1 STDDF
6 ENLIIDQPMLETNSF
21 IGDGL
26 GMNTQY
32 WWRVQMLNPFGNSD
46 WSETWTFTTGAFFV
60 VGTGTEYNDAYT
72 FPSGYAN
79 WYGGVKQ
86 QFLIRAEELFE
97 SGASPG
103 FLTSLGFNVAAIN
116 VGVPLEDY
124 EIQLK
129 LTTENELDDTWDLAD
144 FTSVYYNESYTP
156 VMDWNV
162 HEFTT
167 PFFWDGTSNLLV
179 DVCFNNMD
187 YTYNESCYWTMYDY
201 TATHYFNNDYNET
214 VCTEIDWT
222 NFSNYRPNMQFSLEL
237 AALIPPVLEAP
248 ANNSVCITTTPL
260 FEWVDV
266 EGATSYTINVA
277 EDPDF
282 LNIIIEESGLENSE
296 YQVPTATPLNE
307 LTKYYWRVNATD
319 ETNTS
324 YWSRKWNFVTEGD
337 LTAPILTYPSNGEMD
352 LNPFVTLM
360 WESIAGAQQYQIQ
373 VATDAEFETLIY
385 DMNTVSNQIRISGLS
400 LNTQYYWRVL
410 AENECS
416 ESIFSEAWSF
426 SVGNIPFVYGYNNWW
441 MDDMMPGPVMFSLAD
456 PGNMFSIAEQENM
469 DNIYSGTWA
478 EGQWYGVTPWAQDFL
493 TINTVTGE
501 RTIIGNLG
509 VQIHGISYD
518 VQSGTMYAV
527 SFNDGV
533 SQLYT
538 VDMETGTTTL
548 VGPVGNLEVNNL
560 GCSADGELYAVNP

>member
-1 STDDF
+1 PIYIMDFTSQSLMGNIPVADSRIRHIAYDSDLDQFWCGNWQSDIICVNRSGEITSTIPFANHKMMGIYGSAYDNFSEGGPYLWVHSQSCFGSVDGIAQIDIATGTPTGVWHNVMEDAGSEVENAAAGGLFNSIDILPGYFVLGGIVQGTPNKLFAYSLMQYGTVPPSLTAPENAEFEVDVLPLFQWTAAAGVTSYNIQVSLYSNFVETVIDVSGITGLTYQATTSLEETTRYYWRVRGVSAGGEFTAWSKKFSFITEGELPQPTLLTPTNEAGGLVPTPKFTWTRHIAASNYYLQVSSTDDF

-179 DVCFNNMD
+179 D
-187 YTYNESCYWTMYDY
+187 
-201 TATHYFNNDYNET
+201 
-214 VCTEIDWT
+214 
-222 NFSNYRPNMQFSLEL
+222 
-237 AALIPPVLEAP
+237 
-248 ANNSVCITTTPL
+248 
-260 FEWVDV
+260 
-266 EGATSYTINVA
+266 
-277 EDPDF
+277 
-282 LNIIIEESGLENSE
+282 
-296 YQVPTATPLNE
+296 
-307 LTKYYWRVNATD
+307 
-319 ETNTS
+319 
-324 YWSRKWNFVTEGD
+324 
-337 LTAPILTYPSNGEMD
+337 
-352 LNPFVTLM
+352 
-360 WESIAGAQQYQIQ
+360 
-373 VATDAEFETLIY
+373 
-385 DMNTVSNQIRISGLS
+385 
-400 LNTQYYWRVL
+400 
-410 AENECS
+410 
-416 ESIFSEAWSF
+416 
-426 SVGNIPFVYGYNNWW
+426 
-441 MDDMMPGPVMFSLAD
+441 
-456 PGNMFSIAEQENM
+456 
-469 DNIYSGTWA
+469 
-478 EGQWYGVTPWAQDFL
+478 
-493 TINTVTGE
+493 
-501 RTIIGNLG
+501 
-509 VQIHGISYD
+509 
-518 VQSGTMYAV
+518 
-527 SFNDGV
+527 
-533 SQLYT
+533 
-538 VDMETGTTTL
+538 
-548 VGPVGNLEVNNL
+548 
-560 GCSADGELYAVNP
+560 